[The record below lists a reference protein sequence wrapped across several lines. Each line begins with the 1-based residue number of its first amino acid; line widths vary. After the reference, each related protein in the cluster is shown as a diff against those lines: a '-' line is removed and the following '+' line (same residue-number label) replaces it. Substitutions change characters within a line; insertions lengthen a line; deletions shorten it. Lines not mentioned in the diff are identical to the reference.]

1 MLLPDNVLIMSLW
14 FMFCCEDVKPCML
27 VPSFDP
33 NGLPVQGLFVL
44 LVFLRVLTLSTK
56 QREGK
61 HRK

>member
-33 NGLPVQGLFVL
+33 NGLQVQGLFVL
-44 LVFLRVLTLSTK
+44 LVFFLRVLKLSTK
-56 QREGK
+56 QRGI